1 MKKMISFST
10 SVMLKN
16 KRKDMAKAMFN
27 KKRMH
32 KSRLGEMGE

>member
-1 MKKMISFST
+1 MISFST
-10 SVMLKN
+10 SAMLKN

-27 KKRMH
+27 KMRMR